1 MGLQSRVLGQERQN
15 IKLGKARV
23 LFWEHFSLPQDLS
36 PWQGPRKS
44 VLALC
49 WGSSWQLD
57 ENDPKLPPLG
67 WQDCPPLAQEAC
79 LYQGQCRAEGLPP
92 AVGWA
97 SLQGFLAPELPQ
109 QGLRPLWQPIRA
121 ASSASSWLPSPS
133 AQGKERSPQT
143 ICTQSSIP
151 GCVSWGTCL

>member
-67 WQDCPPLAQEAC
+67 WQDCPLLRSGSLSLPRSMQDRRSAP
-79 LYQGQCRAEGLPP
+79 CRGLGVSAGLP
-92 AVGWA
+92 G
-97 SLQGFLAPELPQ
+97 S
-109 QGLRPLWQPIRA
+109 
-121 ASSASSWLPSPS
+121 
-133 AQGKERSPQT
+133 
-143 ICTQSSIP
+143 
-151 GCVSWGTCL
+151 